1 MEQLISILYHLTSA
15 LLYPVVIILFI
26 LLVWTL
32 FQVGGFLREWID
44 RKKKTKNLSIFLQ
57 TVGESEPGG
66 QNAKNLFFQHA
77 DYPSLLSR
85 FAKRA
90 APCKESPDELD
101 RIISEIEIEGSENCS
116 RMNLWIRIGPMLG
129 LMGTLIPMGP
139 ALVGLS
145 SADIEVMAGNLVVA
159 FSTTVIGLLI
169 GALCA
174 VISVTRR
181 HWYIRDLSIIEHI
194 VDTRFAEKSV

>member
-1 MEQLISILYHLTSA
+1 MEQLVSILYHLTSA

-32 FQVGGFLREWID
+32 FQVGGFLREWVD
-44 RKKKTKNLSIFLQ
+44 RKKKTKNLNSFLQ
-57 TVGESEPGG
+57 AAESGGSGAPG
-66 QNAKNLFFQHA
+66 AKHLFFQHI
-77 DYPSLLSR
+77 DYPSLVAR